1 MVVQASLTAVPEEQD
16 VRNEHVHRDERVGQ
30 LSHGGR
36 CVSGFAR
43 VLCVSSSLR
52 VEGLGAAASL
62 FPVDATFAHR
72 QTNAALPLLRCL
84 ARSSRERCDTTCASL

>member
-30 LSHGGR
+30 FSHGGR

-43 VLCVSSSLR
+43 LPCVSSSL
-52 VEGLGAAASL
+52 EMLGAAASL
-62 FPVDATFAHR
+62 FPVHATFAHR
-72 QTNAALPLLRCL
+72 QTNAVLPLLRCL
-84 ARSSRERCDTTCASL
+84 ARSSRERCDTTCASR